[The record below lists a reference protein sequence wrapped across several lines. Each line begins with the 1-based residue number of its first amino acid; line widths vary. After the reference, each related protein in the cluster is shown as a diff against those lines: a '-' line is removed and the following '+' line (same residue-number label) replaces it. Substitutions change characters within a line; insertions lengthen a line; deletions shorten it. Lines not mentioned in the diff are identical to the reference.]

1 MLQGHVLLDNKQIF
15 EDNVS
20 TSKGAFPISILSLL
34 LYVAFFSIL
43 FLFNIGSF
51 VALRSQCRNPI
62 YSFTHSFIQG
72 FYSTDHVLNTI
83 LNVLKN

>member
-1 MLQGHVLLDNKQIF
+1 MLQGHMLLDNKQIF

-51 VALRSQCRNPI
+51 VALKITVQKPDLFI
-62 YSFTHSFIQG
+62 HSFKVFIALTM
-72 FYSTDHVLNTI
+72 Y
-83 LNVLKN
+83 